1 MKNKPGAAELLAI
14 ARQSFADEISPS
26 LSEEQRYTALMI
38 ANAMAIAR
46 REIEA
51 GDEPAKREHQGLCAL
66 LGVTRP
72 EPHARE
78 LDAAVATLNRELIH
92 NIRSGHYDADHARLL
107 AHLRKVTEAKLA
119 ISNPKLLI
127 GK

>member
-1 MKNKPGAAELLAI
+1 MNNKPGAAELLAI
-14 ARQSFADEISPS
+14 ARQAFAEEISPS
-26 LSEEQRYTALMI
+26 LPEGQRYTALMI

-51 GDEPAKREHQGLCAL
+51 GDAVAKRELESLCTL
-66 LGVTRP
+66 LGATGP

-78 LDAAVATLNRELIH
+78 LDAAVAALNRKLIH
-92 NIRSGHYDADHARLL
+92 NIRSGHYDNNHVALL

-119 ISNPKLLI
+119 ISNPKLLDA
-127 GK
+127 K